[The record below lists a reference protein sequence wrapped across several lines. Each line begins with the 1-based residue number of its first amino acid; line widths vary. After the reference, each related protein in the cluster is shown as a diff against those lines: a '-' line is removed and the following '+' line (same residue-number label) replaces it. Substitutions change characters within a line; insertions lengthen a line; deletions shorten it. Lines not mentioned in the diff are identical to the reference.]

1 MLFQYGA
8 GTFGNVFYNMQQ
20 WGVFDVLIPFVLIFT
35 ILYAVLS
42 KAAIFSEKRYNSIIA
57 VAITLIVII
66 PHVLGTYPPG
76 MDVINI
82 INNSLPEVALLIVA
96 VVLLMIMTGLLYG
109 EWPTKKPISAIA
121 AALGGILIIGIFLS
135 NFFTI
140 PILSYIDPQI
150 QSVLIVLII
159 FGLVFLYVTSDG
171 GSGSKTVGEHI
182 GSLFKDMGT

>member
-1 MLFQYGA
+1 MLFQFGG

-42 KAAIFSEKRYNSIIA
+42 KANIFDEKRYNSIIA

-82 INNSLPEVALLIVA
+82 INNSLPEVVLLII
-96 VVLLMIMTGLLYG
+96 VVVMLMIMTGLAYG
-109 EWPTKKPISAIA
+109 EYKLGSSIGGLIALISAI
-121 AALGGILIIGIFLS
+121 ILILIFAS
-135 NFFTI
+135 NYITM
-140 PILSYIDPQI
+140 PILSYIDPQL
-150 QSVLIVLII
+150 QSVIVILVVFLIV
-159 FGLVFLYVTSDG
+159 FWYVTKED
-171 GSGSKTVGEHI
+171 SGQPKEKWSQVIDRWFSGK
-182 GSLFKDMGT
+182 